1 VKLGVIGAGSWGTAL
16 AAVAARNGHA
26 VTLWAREAAV
36 AEAIDASHRNPRYL
50 GDVALPETIHATTRR
65 DALSDCDAALLVV
78 PAQALRAVC
87 AGFSDTLGAST
98 PVVICAKGI
107 ERDSGALMSEVVA
120 GALPG
125 RPIAVLS
132 GPTFAGEVARG
143 LPTAVTLACA
153 DPAIAARLVEAL
165 GSRAFRPYA
174 SDDVIGAEVAGA
186 VKNVLAIACGITVG
200 RGLGDNARAA
210 LITRGVAEIGRLS
223 AALGGRAESLMGL
236 AGIGDIFLT
245 CSSTQSRNYAFGLAL
260 GRDGDLAA
268 ALAAAP
274 KVVEGVATAASVT
287 ARAARHGADMP
298 IARAVDAVLH
308 RGADLDDEIT
318 GLLARPFRAESG

>member
-1 VKLGVIGAGSWGTAL
+1 VNLGVIGAGSWGTAL

-26 VTLWAREAAV
+26 VTLWGRDEAV
-36 AEAIDASHRNPRYL
+36 AEAIDAGHRNPRYL
-50 GDVALPETIHATTRR
+50 GDIALPETIHATTRR
-65 DALSDCDAALLVV
+65 DRLADCDAALVAV

-87 AGFSDTLGAST
+87 AGFSDTLGAGT

-153 DPAIAARLVEAL
+153 DPGVAARLVEAL

-186 VKNVLAIACGITVG
+186 VKNVLAIACGITAG
-200 RGLGDNARAA
+200 RDFGDNARAA

-245 CSSTQSRNYAFGLAL
+245 CSSAQSRNYAFGLAL
-260 GRDGDLAA
+260 GRDGDVAA